1 MDETLPDNNSAEH
14 TPPAPDSVSS
24 DLTDI
29 ELALISMGFVPVPDE
44 FGNTNWVNPNRLIGG
59 EAFTDTE

>member
-14 TPPAPDSVSS
+14 TPDPDSVSS
-24 DLTDI
+24 DLADI
-29 ELALISMGFVPVPDE
+29 ELELISMGFVPVPDE
-44 FGNTNWVNPNRLIGG
+44 SGNTNWVNPNRLSGG